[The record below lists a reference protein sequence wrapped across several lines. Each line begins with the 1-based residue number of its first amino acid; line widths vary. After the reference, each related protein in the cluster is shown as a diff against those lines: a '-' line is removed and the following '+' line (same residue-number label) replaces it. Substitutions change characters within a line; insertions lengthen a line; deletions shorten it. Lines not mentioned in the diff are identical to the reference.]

1 MNILVL
7 SESPRKGGNTYF
19 MVNGFVNGTSEH
31 PHVEVVSVH
40 DNKVAF
46 DNSCNACLKSEV
58 TYVQIVV

>member
-7 SESPRKGGNTYF
+7 SRSPRNAGNTDLI
-19 MVNGFVNGTSEH
+19 VNGFVNGTTEH
-31 PHVEVVSVH
+31 YNVEVVSVH